1 MILIKVKLL
10 KRLNMMKWLKTWL
23 NAIQTISIQ
32 NNDYNTKIGET

>member
-10 KRLNMMKWLKTWL
+10 KRLYMMKWLKTWL
-23 NAIQTISIQ
+23 NAIQTIAIQ